1 LALAALVSS
10 AGARAQAIDVK
21 GTDGCVTEA
30 GLRSAMQRYTA
41 RIELDPELRAT
52 VRSASQ
58 SLSFEVSRAG
68 VVLAEREF
76 ESLPRRCAERV
87 RAVAIAIALAF
98 ESAQARQSEAAAAS
112 EPARAGEPS
121 SPSAEPAGTK
131 AQKPG
136 PSREAAPP
144 TAQPASA
151 DESAEPVA
159 EKGQEPPVADEEAV
173 DAEQTAPLDAGNDR
187 GGASVVLLAGGGVLL
202 SVLPEPAAVLS
213 LGAGFE
219 LGSLWQLEVAGI
231 ASPGVT
237 TELADGL
244 VDAQLYGGE
253 LKLCA
258 GLPLGALRA
267 AGCAGLAG
275 GAVPARGRDFSVSGR
290 STLTGWTAALLAA
303 TLDMRVVGPLSLRIH
318 AGLLGSFVRPTFEA
332 RVDGER
338 RDATPFP
345 IGGVLSAHVLWAL
358 P

>member
-1 LALAALVSS
+1 MLAALTSS

-21 GTDGCVTEA
+21 GADGCVTEA
-30 GLRSAMQRYTA
+30 RLRSAMQRYTA
-41 RIELDPELRAT
+41 HIELDPELRAA
-52 VRSASQ
+52 VRSAGQ

-76 ESLPRRCAERV
+76 DRLPRRCAERV

-98 ESAQARQSEAAAAS
+98 ESAQARPNEAAAS
-112 EPARAGEPS
+112 EPARTGDPS
-121 SPSAEPAGTK
+121 SPSAEPQRTK
-131 AQKPG
+131 AQEPG

-144 TAQPASA
+144 AAQPAIA
-151 DESAEPVA
+151 EESAEPVA
-159 EKGQEPPVADEEAV
+159 EEAQKPPVAEEDTV
-173 DAEQTAPLDAGNDR
+173 DAEQSAPVDADDDR
-187 GGASVVLLAGGGVLL
+187 GGAPVVLLAGGGVLL

-213 LGAGFE
+213 LGAGFP
-219 LGSLWQLEVAGI
+219 LGSLWQLEVAVV

-258 GLPLGALRA
+258 GLPLGALRVS
-267 AGCAGLAG
+267 GCAGLAG

-303 TLDMRVVGPLSLRIH
+303 TLDVRVVGPLSLRIR
-318 AGLLGSFVRPTFEA
+318 AGLLGSFIRPTFEA